1 MKEAHGKLE
10 EAVESLKIIEKMQ
23 EFDARQE
30 KKPLFKVF
38 RHYMRM
44 VMEMMTFVRPVR
56 TGDWALHLEA
66 LQAFTKYYFAHD
78 MLNYARMIPVCLAE
92 MGKLKETDP
101 EIYEEFQQGN
111 WVVNKNSSVSFCAVG
126 ADNALEHVNRSMKV
140 SGGLIGITLNSNA
153 RTKYLLLAPELARLA
168 EQAKEMAG
176 TSSRKGKHHDAI
188 TSVRTR
194 QEKNIEQLVDCINRF
209 TNPFSEESEDLFNLV
224 TKVVMPEKV
233 KEDLCQQSVIG
244 STMLCR
250 FVEDRI
256 KSNKCSIWS
265 LMKKRKLNTWKSTTK
280 TLKVKI
286 NENVVE
292 LKEDRSLFAR
302 MCLVAK
308 SRPEIDLKEAIG
320 QYEFNLVPRSMFA
333 ADGSMLH
340 CPSKSVLMNILEKLN
355 STPHAENTVSQ
366 NSSRLQQPPV
376 QKKVCIIDG
385 VAEVQALDKPGT
397 IKYCSDLADHFV
409 VRLFDKYSEHDE
421 LRLIFDRYN
430 TVKELADYCIVC
442 LLV

>member
-1 MKEAHGKLE
+1 MQAQNISVKVVGPTRKTVVSLDMGLYHLAKKLQMARQDLRNIILRPGELYIVMADLRTIGAFIDNSALDMCWLESELYGPATVKQILEGGHVKRAETAHMVTLQALFTLYQEALFQDNSDACSNGSKELVKEAHGKLE
-10 EAVESLKIIEKMQ
+10 EAVESWKIIERME

-44 VMEMMTFVRPVR
+44 VMEMMTFVRAVR
-56 TGDWALHLEA
+56 TGDWAPHLEA

-78 MLNYARMIPVCLAE
+78 MFNYARMIPVYLAE
-92 MGKLKETDP
+92 MAKLKETDP

-126 ADNALEHVNRSMKV
+126 ADNALEHVNCSMKV
-140 SGGLIGITLNSNA
+140 SGGLIGITLNPNA
-153 RTKYLLLAPELARLA
+153 RTKYFLIAPELARLA

-176 TSSRKGKHHDAI
+176 TSSKKGKHHDAI

-244 STMLCR
+244 NRMLCR

-265 LMKKRKLNTWKSTTK
+265 PMKKRKLNTWKSTTK

-286 NENVVE
+286 NENVIE

-302 MCLVAK
+302 MCVVAR
-308 SRPEIDLKEAIG
+308 SRPEID
-320 QYEFNLVPRSMFA
+320 
-333 ADGSMLH
+333 
-340 CPSKSVLMNILEKLN
+340 
-355 STPHAENTVSQ
+355 
-366 NSSRLQQPPV
+366 
-376 QKKVCIIDG
+376 
-385 VAEVQALDKPGT
+385 
-397 IKYCSDLADHFV
+397 
-409 VRLFDKYSEHDE
+409 
-421 LRLIFDRYN
+421 
-430 TVKELADYCIVC
+430 
-442 LLV
+442 

>member
-1 MKEAHGKLE
+1 
-10 EAVESLKIIEKMQ
+10 
-23 EFDARQE
+23 
-30 KKPLFKVF
+30 
-38 RHYMRM
+38 
-44 VMEMMTFVRPVR
+44 
-56 TGDWALHLEA
+56 
-66 LQAFTKYYFAHD
+66 
-78 MLNYARMIPVCLAE
+78 
-92 MGKLKETDP
+92 
-101 EIYEEFQQGN
+101 
-111 WVVNKNSSVSFCAVG
+111 
-126 ADNALEHVNRSMKV
+126 
-140 SGGLIGITLNSNA
+140 
-153 RTKYLLLAPELARLA
+153 
-168 EQAKEMAG
+168 MAG
-176 TSSRKGKHHDAI
+176 TSSKKGKHHDAI
-188 TSVRTR
+188 TSIRNR
-194 QEKNIEQLVDCINRF
+194 QEKTIEQLVDCINRF

-244 STMLCR
+244 NRMLCR

-302 MCLVAK
+302 MCVVAK
-308 SRPEIDLKEAIG
+308 SRPEIHLKEAIG
-320 QYEFNLVPRSMFA
+320 QYEFNLVPRSMFV

-340 CPSKSVLMNILEKLN
+340 CPSKSDFMNILEKLN
-355 STPHAENTVSQ
+355 STPPAENTVSQ

-385 VAEVQALDKPGT
+385 MAEVQALDKPGT

-409 VRLFDKYSEHDE
+409 VHLFNKYSKHDE
-421 LRLIFDRYN
+421 LRLIFHRYN
-430 TVKELADYCIVC
+430 TVKKLTDYCIVC